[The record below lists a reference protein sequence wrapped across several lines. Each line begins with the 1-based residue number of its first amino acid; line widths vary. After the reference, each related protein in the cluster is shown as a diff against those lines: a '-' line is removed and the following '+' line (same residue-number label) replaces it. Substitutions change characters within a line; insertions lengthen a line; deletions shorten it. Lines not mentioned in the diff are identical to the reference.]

1 MYSLYLLPGYLR
13 AGEYYNMVAILYGRK
28 KSKLTVVHTT
38 ILVLTRLA
46 GMHSLFQTPQMM
58 TDN

>member
-38 ILVLTRLA
+38 YYNTRPYPPRGYA
-46 GMHSLFQTPQMM
+46 
-58 TDN
+58 

>member
-28 KSKLTVVHTT
+28 KSKLTVVHTA

-46 GMHSLFQTPQMM
+46 GMHSLFQISDT
-58 TDN
+58 TADD